1 MTGLI
6 SIPQPESPEGESTV
20 IENDGWFPDI
30 DPAEARLAERITTT
44 ITPER
49 LQWAITNAMLSVND
63 ELTAWRQ
70 AMQAAGSDSM
80 AAIEQ
85 VQIGGV
91 GKLVRLYRRA
101 VYSLAHADLIERYP
115 DYSMTRSGAAHSE
128 ALAPAGDDHY
138 RNARWA
144 MSDILGVPRTTVE
157 LI

>member
-6 SIPQPESPEGESTV
+6 SLPQPQTPEGEDAAV
-20 IENDGWFPDI
+20 ENDGWFPDI
-30 DPAEARLAERITTT
+30 DLGEARLAERITTT

-49 LQWAITNAMLSVND
+49 LKWAITNAMLTVNA
-63 ELTAWRQ
+63 ELASWQRT
-70 AMQAAGSDSM
+70 MQAGGSTSM
-80 AAIEQ
+80 AGIEQ
-85 VQIGGV
+85 PQVGGIGR
-91 GKLVRLYRRA
+91 LVRLYCRA

-115 DYSMTRSGAAHSE
+115 DYSMTRASATHSE

-144 MSDILGVPRTTVE
+144 ISDILGVTRTTVE